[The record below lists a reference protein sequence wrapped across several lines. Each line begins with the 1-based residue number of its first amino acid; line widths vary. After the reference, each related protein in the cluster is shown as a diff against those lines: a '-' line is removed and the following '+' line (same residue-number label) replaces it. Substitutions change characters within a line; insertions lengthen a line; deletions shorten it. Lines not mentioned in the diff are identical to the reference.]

1 MPRRRQPETTRRRLL
16 QAAFGEFHRKGFT
29 AADMEAILSA
39 AGVTKGALYH
49 HFEGKRALGYAVIDE
64 VLRDWILDRWQRP
77 IVDAADPIQ
86 ALLDL
91 LDWAVR
97 HSTGESLS
105 LGCPLNNLSQELA
118 ARDRGFRQRLAGIYD
133 DWRSGLHEA
142 LEEGKRNG
150 VVDSELDTMSTAAI
164 IVAAWEGS
172 IGLAK
177 TDPGGPTVE
186 LCRRGL
192 ESFLAGLRP

>member
-1 MPRRRQPETTRRRLL
+1 MSRRRQPETTRRRLL
-16 QAAFGEFHRKGFT
+16 QAAFAEFHRSGFK
-29 AADMEAILSA
+29 AADVDAILEA

-49 HFEGKRALGYAVIDE
+49 HFAGKRALGYAVVDE

-77 IVDAADPIQ
+77 ILQSADPIQ

-97 HSTGESLS
+97 HSSEVSLS

-118 ARDRGFRQRLAGIYD
+118 GKDPGFRRRLARIYD
-133 DWRSGLHEA
+133 DWKRGIREA
-142 LEEGKRNG
+142 LESGKQLGR
-150 VVDSELDTMSTAAI
+150 VRSDLDTTSTAAI

-177 TDPGGPTVE
+177 VDPGGRTVE
-186 LCRRGL
+186 QCRRGL